1 MAKSAQPKKHRSP
14 AYPFVSL
21 KLAVERV
28 RELYEQE
35 RTHEARIGTVAGH
48 WGFKPK
54 SSGGHQTIGAL
65 KQYGLLEDAGG
76 NLDERKVKLT
86 ELARRITLHAEGSD
100 ERAEL
105 LRRAA
110 VNPPLYSD
118 MFSKWDVEFPSDEN
132 IRSYLLFERNFN
144 EVAIASVINNYKDT
158 LQYSGVTKD
167 DTMSDKAGDTSS
179 QDESRG
185 HGMEPSAASTAGTEG
200 AGIGLMSLSVPYA
213 KGNIT
218 VQVKVSGEAL
228 KPYHL
233 ARVRKYLELAEEDW
247 ESESDGPSEES

>member
-28 RELYEQE
+28 RELYEHE

-54 SSGGHQTIGAL
+54 SSGGLQTIGAL

-76 NLDERKVKLT
+76 NRDDRKVKLT
-86 ELARRITLHAEGSD
+86 ELARRITLHKEVSD

-110 VNPPLYSD
+110 VNPPLYSE

-144 EVAIASVINNYKDT
+144 EGAIASVINNYKDT
-158 LQYSGVTKD
+158 LQYAGVTKS
-167 DTMSDKAGDTSS
+167 DTMSDEAGDTSS
-179 QDESRG
+179 QNESRG
-185 HGMEPSAASTAGTEG
+185 HGMEPLAASTGTEG
-200 AGIGLMSLSVPYA
+200 AGTGLMSLSVPYA